1 MIVVSPGTCRQTSP
15 VGFETEGKQEE
26 GANILS
32 KIFVPHLL
40 SSLRKC
46 QFQSSCL
53 RKQMCLERGAV
64 YGARTA
70 SGLVIFRWIEIN
82 FNFNKIKTAP
92 KFKRCERLG
101 VEEVAGSLMEVL
113 EGQVRNTIQLEVCL
127 W

>member
-1 MIVVSPGTCRQTSP
+1 MPVSVQLP
-15 VGFETEGKQEE
+15 EE
-26 GANILS
+26 ADWQL
-32 KIFVPHLL
+32 
-40 SSLRKC
+40 
-46 QFQSSCL
+46 
-53 RKQMCLERGAV
+53 CLERGAV

-101 VEEVAGSLMEVL
+101 VEEVAGSVMEVL
-113 EGQVRNTIQLEVCL
+113 EGQVGNTIQLEVCL